1 MKHLTTYK
9 LFESTNMG
17 TKSDTIKDV
26 FADLEFEENGLEWDL
41 EKVSESW
48 VVRIS
53 KLHKYEHS
61 QGVDDFRQKLDT
73 MLIDMKEY
81 RKIHDLIMSKITYLS
96 DIDIECV
103 NVMYSIMDS
112 KYKKSTK
119 SLTEYFSKNKD
130 MKGFLEY
137 LFADDDMGIL
147 TRNIRDIGM
156 DLYTNK
162 ILMIAVA
169 FR

>member
-26 FADLEFEENGLEWDL
+26 FTDLEFEENGLEWEL
-41 EKVSESW
+41 EKISESW
-48 VVRIS
+48 VVRIT
-53 KLHKYEHS
+53 KLGKYEHS
-61 QGVDDFRQKLDT
+61 QDVDEFRKKLDSIF
-73 MLIDMKEY
+73 IDMKEY

-96 DIDIECV
+96 DIDIECI

-112 KYKKSTK
+112 KYKQTTK
-119 SLTEYFSKNKD
+119 SLSDYFSKNKD
-130 MKGFLEY
+130 MRGFLEY
-137 LFADDDMGIL
+137 LFVDEDMGIL
-147 TRNIRDIGM
+147 TKNIRDIGM

-169 FR
+169 FK